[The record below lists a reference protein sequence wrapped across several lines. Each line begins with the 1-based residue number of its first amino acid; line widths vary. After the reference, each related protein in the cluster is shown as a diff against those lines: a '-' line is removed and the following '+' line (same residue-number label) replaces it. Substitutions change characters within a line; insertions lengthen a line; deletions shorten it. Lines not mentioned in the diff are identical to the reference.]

1 MTRNLDAHENTL
13 IIASCLAYIKT
24 QVCLAEVNRRP
35 FSLDLVV
42 QMHIIGG
49 KVG

>member
-1 MTRNLDAHENTL
+1 MSRGLGTHEDGL
-13 IIASCLAYIKT
+13 IVASYLVYVGT
-24 QVCLAEVNRRP
+24 QVYLVGVNRRP

-49 KVG
+49 KVR